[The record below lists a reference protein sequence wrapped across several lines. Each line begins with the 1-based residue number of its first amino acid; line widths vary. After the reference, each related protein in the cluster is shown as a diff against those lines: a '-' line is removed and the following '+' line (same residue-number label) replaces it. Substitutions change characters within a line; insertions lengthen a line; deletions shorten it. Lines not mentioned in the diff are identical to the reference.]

1 MTERK
6 TITLNQQYQLR
17 VDYDLRDGDINI
29 YSQHRSDKSIIDHH
43 GNDVGNALFNF
54 GDCGDDKELLE
65 KIVEVSQEIIDWIDS
80 MDIDALIS
88 EHAECEAEE
97 RRAETKEDMERNGE

>member
-17 VDYDLRDGDINI
+17 VDYDLREEDITI
-29 YSQHRSDKSIIDHH
+29 YSEFRSDGERLECH
-43 GNDVGNALFNF
+43 GNDIYSAIYIYYSYENS
-54 GDCGDDKELLE
+54 KELLE

-80 MDIDALIS
+80 LDIDSLIA
-88 EHAECEAEE
+88 EHAESEAEE
-97 RRAETKEDMERNGE
+97 RRAETKEDMERNG

>member
-17 VDYDLRDGDINI
+17 VDYDLKEKYITI
-29 YSQHRSDKSIIDHH
+29 YSEFRPSGERFLCH
-43 GNDVGNALFNF
+43 GNDIHDSIFSYYSF
-54 GDCGDDKELLE
+54 DDDKELLE
-65 KIVEVSQEIIDWIDS
+65 KIVEVSQEIIDWIDG
-80 MDIDALIS
+80 MDIDALIA

-97 RRAETKEDMERNGE
+97 RRAETKEDMERNG